1 MQPESDYEET
11 TTQAQVK
18 EYSLKQLVCPFQNY
32 HCHKK
37 KKKRTDKDWG
47 IRLKHSKWYH
57 KRVMSDSE
65 LDPGPEKKNVISDI
79 IVTVAEIWI

>member
-1 MQPESDYEET
+1 MCMKLIWCDLLRYNTPYIMPRNMQPESDYEET

-37 KKKRTDKDWG
+37 KKKRTDKD
-47 IRLKHSKWYH
+47 
-57 KRVMSDSE
+57 
-65 LDPGPEKKNVISDI
+65 
-79 IVTVAEIWI
+79 